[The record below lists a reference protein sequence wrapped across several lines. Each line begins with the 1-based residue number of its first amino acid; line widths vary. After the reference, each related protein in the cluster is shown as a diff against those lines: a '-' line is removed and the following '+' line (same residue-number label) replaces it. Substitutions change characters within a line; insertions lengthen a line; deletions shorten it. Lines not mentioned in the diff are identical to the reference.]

1 MADERAAPP
10 WPWEENH
17 ERRRTDRAGQRSPCP
32 RQTHAASRR
41 TRNRAR
47 SGRLDRR
54 SARPGEIR
62 APDIAGLRPESA
74 VAALV
79 DHAARLGASDLFFSF
94 NDNHV
99 AVSVRHL
106 GIVRLLTILTTEH
119 GRRCTS
125 YIKAM
130 AGMDL
135 AEQRRPLDGRWVRED
150 DTLPLWRARG

>member
-1 MADERAAPP
+1 MNAVGRIAPASVRRVPTRRMLLPAGPAD
-10 WPWEENH
+10 
-17 ERRRTDRAGQRSPCP
+17 
-32 RQTHAASRR
+32 
-41 TRNRAR
+41 RAR
-47 SGRLDRR
+47 SGQLDR
-54 SARPGEIR
+54 SIAGLAAGSGEIR

-150 DTLPLWRARG
+150 EPVLA